1 MPSLPIRIM
10 LFISSY
16 FPLALIFCIFL
27 LDKQRPWSIGEHT
40 WALVS
45 LLIGLTGLLCLYLYF
60 RWIAPRRPVFHERI
74 ATLERRD
81 GDVMS
86 YIASYLIPF
95 VAFPLD
101 NWQQVA
107 TILIFLAV
115 LMVIY
120 VNSNM
125 IYINPMLNLFGYH
138 LYEVTLAQN
147 ETSFY
152 LISRHRVARNEMVGF
167 VRIGDTALLEMK
179 ARTT

>member
-16 FPLALIFCIFL
+16 FPLALIFGIFL
-27 LDKQRPWSIGEHT
+27 LDKEQPWTIGEHP
-40 WALVS
+40 WALIS

-60 RWIAPRRPVFHERI
+60 HWIAPRRPVFHERI

-95 VAFPLD
+95 VAFPLGG
-101 NWQQVA
+101 WQQVA
-107 TILIFLAV
+107 AILVFLAV

-138 LYEVTLAQN
+138 LYEVTLEQN
-147 ETSFY
+147 ESSFY

-167 VRIGDTALLEMK
+167 VKIGDTALLEVK
-179 ARTT
+179 AKTI